1 MDKYDCLYLRQYRYC
16 LAFILNIRLMVNVKQ
31 MQKKQLNIR
40 LMGDT
45 YVLVNIH
52 HEPNVK
58 FYFELVNC
66 LRLKVNILVII

>member
-1 MDKYDCLYLRQYRYC
+1 
-16 LAFILNIRLMVNVKQ
+16 

-45 YVLVNIH
+45 YVLVNIN